1 MKHTQLMYIIMC
13 VQVVLTGWSFSQCW
27 LLLPAAGVLS
37 LRLQVYTVRHDSEN
51 NVRSWQAA
59 FLLHSFSLLLHGCVH
74 I

>member
-1 MKHTQLMYIIMC
+1 MC
-13 VQVVLTGWSFSQCW
+13 VQVVLTGWSFSSV

-59 FLLHSFSLLLHGCVH
+59 FLLYSFSLLLHGCVH